1 MSGRTGR
8 TRLCA
13 ALSVVAIGIAA
24 CGGSSNKSSAY
35 SGSSTSSTSASGGGS
50 SSSSTSPQQ
59 YAQQIATAT
68 APVRTAVDQIGQGSS
83 SVDTTASA
91 QCAAA
96 APGVVT
102 AINNLNP
109 PSKDASLQSQLVEAI
124 TKVAKNCSALHDAI
138 VKRDA
143 IALSTLGQQGS
154 ADQTALND
162 VLKQIN
168 SNGGFSSS

>member
-13 ALSVVAIGIAA
+13 VLSVVAIAVAA

-35 SGSSTSSTSASGGGS
+35 SGSSSSSTSGGGS

-83 SVDTTASA
+83 S
-91 QCAAA
+91 
-96 APGVVT
+96 
-102 AINNLNP
+102 
-109 PSKDASLQSQLVEAI
+109 
-124 TKVAKNCSALHDAI
+124 
-138 VKRDA
+138 
-143 IALSTLGQQGS
+143 
-154 ADQTALND
+154 
-162 VLKQIN
+162 
-168 SNGGFSSS
+168 

>member
-1 MSGRTGR
+1 MSGWTGR

-13 ALSVVAIGIAA
+13 VLSVVAIGIAA

-35 SGSSTSSTSASGGGS
+35 SGSSTSSTSGGGSS

-68 APVRTAVDQIGQGSS
+68 APVRTAIDQIGQGSS

-102 AINNLNP
+102 AINNLSP
-109 PSKDASLQSQLVEAI
+109 PSKDASLQPQLAAAV
-124 TKVAKNCSALHDAI
+124 TKLGNTCSALHDAI
-138 VKRDA
+138 VKHDA
-143 IALSTLGQQGS
+143 SALKTLGQQGN

-168 SNGGFSSS
+168 SNAGLSSS